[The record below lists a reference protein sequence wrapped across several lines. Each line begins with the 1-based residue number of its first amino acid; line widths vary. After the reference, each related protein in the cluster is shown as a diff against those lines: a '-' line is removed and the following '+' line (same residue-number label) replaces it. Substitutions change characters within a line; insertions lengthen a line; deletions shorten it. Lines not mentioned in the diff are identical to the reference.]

1 MKKYEIINQLKS
13 IAEYAEDNIDLN
25 DRENSQVWRDDIEAC
40 TKAIR
45 LISKDKSYEYFWKGV
60 VLGEIIISLIWLLNS
75 LTNIK

>member
-25 DRENSQVWRDDIEAC
+25 DRENSKVWRDDIEAC

-45 LISKDKSYEYFWKGV
+45 LIRKDKKSDEYFWKGV

-75 LTNIK
+75 ITNM